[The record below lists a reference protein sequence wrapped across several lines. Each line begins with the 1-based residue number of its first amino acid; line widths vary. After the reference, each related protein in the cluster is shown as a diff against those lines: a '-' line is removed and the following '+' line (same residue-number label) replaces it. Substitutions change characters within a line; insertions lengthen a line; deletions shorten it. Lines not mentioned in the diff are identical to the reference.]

1 MAKIIWAP
9 SALADIDAIAAF
21 IARDSVHHASLFIDR
36 IFEAADQLIQLPR
49 IGRIIPEIGDP
60 NCREIIYG
68 SYRIMYRV
76 EKNKVWITGII
87 HGARNWKPPLD

>member
-21 IARDSVHHASLFIDR
+21 IARDSVHYASLFIDR
-36 IFEAADQLIQLPR
+36 IFEAADQLMQFPL
-49 IGRIIPEIGDP
+49 IGRIIPEIDDS
-60 NCREIIYG
+60 NCREIICG
-68 SYRIMYRV
+68 PYRIMYRV